1 MEREEQ
7 LKLARQLLESG
18 VLSEESANAIKADF
32 PELAESEDER
42 IIDGFHT
49 LLKGI
54 RRDGGLTLNKVPLDK
69 CEEWLEKQKEQ
80 KPSTEETELNSIAFL
95 EQMGYTCIPPKKKHQ
110 NNSDAPK
117 NALGGALNSPLD
129 KDKNL
134 DDIAQDYVE
143 AVKEYN
149 PELTWDLMQ
158 TAVCYGYHYRE
169 EEEQKPNIELIQ
181 RSWYMEGYHDRE
193 FGQEPKWIIKT
204 GEGGPKYELNP
215 RYGQSLEQ
223 KPIEDVIKDI
233 TKNKESATK
242 FLKSAGIMDD
252 NGELAEMYR
261 SEQKPAEW
269 SEEDED
275 NLHNIKL
282 IIENFNST
290 IPYSG
295 GNLTPSKEYKQE
307 LISLLKSL
315 RPQPHWKP
323 NKEQMAALNEAIN
336 EAADSGSI
344 HLNSWRYNLLKEIKE
359 KLK

>member
-80 KPSTEETELNSIAFL
+80 KPTNS
-95 EQMGYTCIPPKKKHQ
+95 EKPK
-110 NNSDAPK
+110 
-117 NALGGALNSPLD
+117 
-129 KDKNL
+129 
-134 DDIAQDYVE
+134 
-143 AVKEYN
+143 
-149 PELTWDLMQ
+149 
-158 TAVCYGYHYRE
+158 
-169 EEEQKPNIELIQ
+169 
-181 RSWYMEGYHDRE
+181 
-193 FGQEPKWIIKT
+193 
-204 GEGGPKYELNP
+204 
-215 RYGQSLEQ
+215 
-223 KPIEDVIKDI
+223 
-233 TKNKESATK
+233 
-242 FLKSAGIMDD
+242 
-252 NGELAEMYR
+252 
-261 SEQKPAEW
+261 EW

-315 RPQPHWKP
+315 RPQP
-323 NKEQMAALNEAIN
+323 KEEWSEEEAKDIMESAVSLVEAVEGYVRPMKGDKYVSRTEVLAKCNALKK
-336 EAADSGSI
+336 
-344 HLNSWRYNLLKEIKE
+344 LLGI
-359 KLK
+359 